1 MFNSV
6 FKSEIEQGISHK
18 TKVENEIKVFLQTNL
33 LDMSLR
39 EIVHELTLSR
49 YCHKWTGTWT
59 PKLRVQRR
67 ISINFVDTKTN
78 TNKKTHRKVIKQITQ
93 IPF

>member
-1 MFNSV
+1 MHVQQCNLKVKLNKRF
-6 FKSEIEQGISHK
+6 HK

-39 EIVHELTLSR
+39 EIVHQLTLSR
-49 YCHKWTGTWT
+49 YRHKWTGTWT

-67 ISINFVDTKTN
+67 ISINFV
-78 TNKKTHRKVIKQITQ
+78 NKNKHK
-93 IPF
+93 